1 MSQWFKEPDGKF
13 YFSEILLGL
22 EYLHSQQVWREMVWL
37 WWIWKGSMT
46 CRNFYVQTTF
56 FLATSFEWAQSW
68 GGDFIRMENNLLF
81 INLLAIYIC
90 IYIYAMI
97 YIYIDKY
104 THTNSR
110 FCCKWI
116 RYGSMM
122 WQFFPTSWQTVLWK
136 NWSPIECVPVCHGLW
151 FS

>member
-1 MSQWFKEPDGKF
+1 MGNSISPRSCWVSNTFTRSR
-13 YFSEILLGL
+13 SEGRWYDCD
-22 EYLHSQQVWREMVWL
+22 ESE
-37 WWIWKGSMT
+37 KGRWPVET
-46 CRNFYVQTTF
+46 FTYKQLF